1 MPSVLITS
9 ANRGL
14 GLEFARQY
22 LADGW
27 RVYGA
32 CRAPERAEQLQRLAE
47 NKRGQIDVLQM
58 DVTSRPSIERAAAS
72 IGGSA
77 IDVLI
82 NSAGIMGKP
91 ETVGNVDYDSW
102 AEVLN
107 VNTMGPLRVLE
118 GFLENI
124 ARSTR
129 RLVVTITSG
138 MGSIADNTT
147 GGYIPYRSSKAAVNM
162 VMRTAAI
169 DLASRSVSCVL
180 VNPGWVRTDMGG
192 SSAPL
197 SAEESVTALRRLIQT
212 FGPAH
217 SGKFFNHDGK
227 EYPW

>member
-1 MPSVLITS
+1 
-9 ANRGL
+9 
-14 GLEFARQY
+14 LEFARQY

-47 NKRGQIDVLQM
+47 TKRGQIDVLQM

-72 IGGSA
+72 ISGSA